1 MLQLFLTDY
10 IDILISESK
19 LHGAFPSMQFQIY
32 GFRTTYR
39 LDRNDRGE
47 GEILLFV
54 RENLITK
61 LLSRHSFYHDIEILL
76 MD

>member
-19 LHGAFPSMQFQIY
+19 LHGAFPSTQFQIY

-39 LDRNDRGE
+39 LDRNDRE

-54 RENLITK
+54 RENLMTK
-61 LLSRHSFYHDIEILL
+61 LLSRHSFYYNIEILL